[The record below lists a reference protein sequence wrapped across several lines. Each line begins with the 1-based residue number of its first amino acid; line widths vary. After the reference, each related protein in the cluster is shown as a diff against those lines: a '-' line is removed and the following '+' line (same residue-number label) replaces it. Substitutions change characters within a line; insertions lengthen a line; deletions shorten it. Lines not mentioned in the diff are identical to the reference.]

1 MKYSRFCLS
10 LILLVF
16 VLPLSAIFAD
26 SATAYAQNPT
36 APFTQNK
43 SLNILDSY
51 EAEDPLEGY
60 NRSMYAFNSFVIG
73 YIFRPI
79 GKAYSW
85 VMPEYMREGFAR
97 MADNIEMP
105 DRLIN
110 SLLQARWDRAGIEL
124 ARFGANTTLGVAGF
138 WDFADEHMG
147 MLPQTNSFG
156 MTFAYWGMGPGCYLI
171 LPIQGSTTLRDG
183 IGLIGDYFADPIT
196 YIPPY
201 TLVNFIRLGIKM
213 GIELNDMTL
222 VIDNYTRMYDSSK
235 DPYETMKNMYFAMK
249 VVTNQDLKTNGL
261 RNDGDTSRHE

>member
-1 MKYSRFCLS
+1 MKHSCFCIP
-10 LILLVF
+10 LILLLF
-16 VLPLSAIFAD
+16 ISLLPSIIAD
-26 SATAYAQNPT
+26 SATDKQNPT
-36 APFTQNK
+36 APLIKNQ

-51 EAEDPLEGY
+51 KADDSLEGY
-60 NRSMYAFNSFVIG
+60 NRSMYAFNTILIG
-73 YIFRPI
+73 YIFKPV
-79 GKAYSW
+79 GKMYSF

-110 SLLQARWDRAGIEL
+110 SLLQARWERAGIEL
-124 ARFGANTTLGVAGF
+124 ARFGVNTTLGVAGF
-138 WDFADEHMG
+138 WDFADKHMG
-147 MLPQTNSFG
+147 MIPQTNSFG
-156 MTFAYWGMGPGCYLI
+156 MTFAYWGIGQGCYLI

-201 TLVNFIRLGIKM
+201 TFINFIRLGIRA

-222 VIDNYTRMYDSSK
+222 VIDNYTRVYDSSK

-249 VVTNQDLKTNGL
+249 VVTMQDLKTNGL